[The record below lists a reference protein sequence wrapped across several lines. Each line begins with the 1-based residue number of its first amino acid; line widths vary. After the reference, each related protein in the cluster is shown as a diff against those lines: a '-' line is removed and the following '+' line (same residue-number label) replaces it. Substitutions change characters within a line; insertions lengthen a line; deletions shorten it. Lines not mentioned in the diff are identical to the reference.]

1 MALVGNSKIVILD
14 EPTSGMD
21 VYARRFT
28 WDLLLAE
35 KANRTIL
42 LSTHFMEE
50 ADVSLL
56 SGTSA
61 ITSQINSHINSDFS
75 LFDYRF

>member
-1 MALVGNSKIVILD
+1 MALVGKSKIVILD

-21 VYARRFT
+21 VYARRST

-35 KANRTIL
+35 KAERTIL

-50 ADVSLL
+50 ADVS
-56 SGTSA
+56 
-61 ITSQINSHINSDFS
+61 SQ
-75 LFDYRF
+75 